1 MSWSPPTGVLGR
13 IVAESMARVAE
24 LRSDPASTRALER
37 RLPAAPPAPSL
48 RAALGRDSVAVIAE
62 VKRRSPSK
70 GEINRS
76 LAAPDQARAYVAGG
90 AAAIS
95 VLTEPAHFDGSLDD
109 LRDVSAA
116 VPAPV
121 LRKDFLVDE
130 LQLIE
135 ARAAGASAVL
145 LIARALSPAI
155 MARLFGF
162 ARELGLDSLVEVRS
176 QPELD
181 RALDL
186 DAPVIGV
193 NERDLETLEMEPHVR
208 EALLP
213 RIPAHV
219 IAVAESG
226 IREAA
231 DVERVARLG
240 ADAVLVGSSLSS
252 SATPEAAVRA
262 LAAVR
267 RLGRGMGPSGG

>member
-37 RLPAAPPAPSL
+37 RLPTAPPAPSF

-109 LRDVSAA
+109 LREVSAA

-162 ARELGLDSLVEVRS
+162 SRELGLDSLVEVRS

-208 EALLP
+208 ETLLP

-219 IAVAESG
+219 VAVAESG

-267 RLGRGMGPSGG
+267 RLGRGRGPGGG